1 MSETVTIYM
10 PVYNGELFIEN
21 AINSILK
28 QSYQNIKILISNNH
42 SADTTIAI
50 IEKYLDDKRIE
61 LNNQPHNLG
70 MLGNGDYCLSRIHT
84 KYFMGLNHDDFFHDE
99 NALKEALE
107 IIENDENIAAVYCN
121 MFFVDE
127 RGKKILENKYYFDGL
142 TSGDIVA
149 KKSIINCRNL
159 YSIPLLI
166 RTSAIKG
173 FRYTDSFYHTSDVDF
188 AISISKGKQIYYIP
202 KPLLALRFHANN
214 STARDYLSFIDEFK
228 RLAQKHNINLTKSE
242 LLQMNMNH
250 LTTVFKKKLFYFYLD
265 NIRR

>member
-1 MSETVTIYM
+1 MSEIITIYM

-42 SADTTIAI
+42 STDNTIAK
-50 IEKYLDDKRIE
+50 IEKFLDDKRIE
-61 LNNQPHNLG
+61 LHNQPRNLG
-70 MLGNGDYCLSRIHT
+70 MLGNGDYCLSRINT

-99 NALKEALE
+99 NALKDALE
-107 IIENDENIAAVYCN
+107 IIENNENIAAVFCS
-121 MFFVDE
+121 MFFVDGL
-127 RGKKILENKYYFDGL
+127 GKKILENKYYFDGL
-142 TSGDIVA
+142 TSGDAVA
-149 KKSIINCRNL
+149 QKSIIKCRNL

-173 FRYTDSFYHTSDVDF
+173 FRYTDGFYHTSDVDF
-188 AISISKGKQIYYIP
+188 AISLSKGKQIYYIA

-214 STARDYLSFIDEFK
+214 STARDYSNFIDEFK
-228 RLAQKHNINLTKSE
+228 RLAKKHNINLTKTE
-242 LLQMNMNH
+242 RMQMNINH
-250 LTTVFKKKLFYFYLD
+250 LTTVFKKNLFYFYLD